1 MALKESS
8 FIKNYKKKLSVQN
21 LDNVN
26 EAIHYAF
33 KLTDNYGI
41 NKINKAIFEASI
53 RFNID
58 EEVLTNNIDNFF
70 EGETNEWVE
79 TNNI

>member
-70 EGETNEWVE
+70 EGETNE
-79 TNNI
+79 

>member
-41 NKINKAIFEASI
+41 NKLNKAIFEASI

-70 EGETNEWVE
+70 EGETNE
-79 TNNI
+79 